1 MAAVRFSEIGFGHD
15 DQGTQWRTRMPR
27 RPERQHWLGT
37 LRGRNAQERTTMINN
52 LNDLNTP
59 NSADAKSEKTSRRG
73 ENLSL
78 QDRRRGGKKSASR
91 QTRDGS
97 GKFAGA
103 VSKGAGKSS
112 SNSG

>member
-1 MAAVRFSEIGFGHD
+1 
-15 DQGTQWRTRMPR
+15 
-27 RPERQHWLGT
+27 
-37 LRGRNAQERTTMINN
+37 MINN
-52 LNDLNTP
+52 LNTLNATDSMQNP
-59 NSADAKSEKTSRRG
+59 GEKPEKSSRRG

-103 VSKGAGKSS
+103 VGKGGKP
-112 SNSG
+112 SGKPS

>member
-1 MAAVRFSEIGFGHD
+1 
-15 DQGTQWRTRMPR
+15 
-27 RPERQHWLGT
+27 
-37 LRGRNAQERTTMINN
+37 MINN
-52 LNDLNTP
+52 LNNLNTETTSR
-59 NSADAKSEKTSRRG
+59 SAAEKSGKSSRRG

-103 VSKGAGKSS
+103 VGSGAKPSSRKS
-112 SNSG
+112 

>member
-1 MAAVRFSEIGFGHD
+1 
-15 DQGTQWRTRMPR
+15 
-27 RPERQHWLGT
+27 
-37 LRGRNAQERTTMINN
+37 MINN
-52 LNDLNTP
+52 LNNLNSMESTQRS
-59 NSADAKSEKTSRRG
+59 SADKSGKSSRRG

-103 VSKGAGKSS
+103 VGSS
-112 SNSG
+112 SSSKPSSRKS

>member
-1 MAAVRFSEIGFGHD
+1 
-15 DQGTQWRTRMPR
+15 
-27 RPERQHWLGT
+27 
-37 LRGRNAQERTTMINN
+37 MINN
-52 LNDLNTP
+52 LNDLNT
-59 NSADAKSEKTSRRG
+59 ADPAARKAEKTTRRG

-103 VSKGAGKSS
+103 VGKARE
-112 SNSG
+112 NSA